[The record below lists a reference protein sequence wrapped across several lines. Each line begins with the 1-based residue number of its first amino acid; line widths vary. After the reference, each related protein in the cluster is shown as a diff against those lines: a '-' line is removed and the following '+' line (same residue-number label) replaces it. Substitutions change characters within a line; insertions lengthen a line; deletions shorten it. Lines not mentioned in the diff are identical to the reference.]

1 MIIKHVPMR
10 TLRKSNV
17 VSLVDYLTNTHGR
30 QERVGEIMLTNCH
43 SDRHDAASLELLNT
57 QSLNTR
63 SQSDKTYHLI
73 VSFRPG
79 ELPSTETLRAIE
91 ARVCHRLGFGEHQ
104 RVSVSHHDTNNV
116 HLHLA
121 INKIHPTRYTLH
133 EPYKAYRAFG
143 ELCDSLEE
151 TFHLERDHHQVRK
164 TSGENR
170 ASDMERQA
178 GTESLIGWIQR
189 ECLDYLRAA
198 QSWAELHQVLHQHG
212 LAIQPRGQG
221 FVITDGQGTF
231 VRASSVARDLSK
243 QSLERRLG
251 RFQPPD
257 PVQTA
262 KSTRR
267 YEPKPVRS
275 RMDTKALYARYQQ
288 DRLACTQGR
297 TAALAEARTRKA
309 QHIDAAKRAGQIKRD
324 TIKLTMRGRI
334 TKKLLYATV
343 SQTLRSD
350 LRQILDRHRRDC
362 VAITARY
369 QRLTWADLLRQ
380 QALAGDREALR
391 ALRARDAARGLTGD
405 TITAVGTRLVHAV
418 VGANQDYITKQG
430 TIIYR
435 VGLSAVRDDGT
446 RLQVSREVTN
456 DGIDAALR
464 LALQKYGSTIAVSGS
479 DEFQDRVT
487 QVAAHARLTIR
498 FDDPTLEQQRQRYA
512 RDSQRPPTAETSSA
526 TGPTQA
532 APPPALTPP
541 SEAILRHLAEQERK
555 RLQVIRTPTVRRFET
570 RDQGIVQ
577 FGAVEK
583 IEGKHF
589 ALVHRQD
596 ETLVLSIDEA
606 TYRRL
611 TSFTRGRTLHLNA
624 SGAIR
629 LGRGRKR

>member
-10 TLRKSNV
+10 SLRKSNV
-17 VSLVDYLTNTHGR
+17 VSLVEYLTNTQGR
-30 QERVGEIMLTNCH
+30 QERVGEITVTNCH
-43 SDRHDAASLELLNT
+43 SDRHAAASLELLNT

-63 SQSDKTYHLI
+63 AQSDKTYHLI
-73 VSFRPG
+73 ISFRPG
-79 ELPSTETLRAIE
+79 ERPLAETLRAIE
-91 ARVCHRLGFGEHQ
+91 ARVCQRLGFGAHQ
-104 RVSVSHHDTNNV
+104 RVSVLHHDTNNV

-143 ELCDSLEE
+143 ELCDSLEDA
-151 TFHLERDHHQVRK
+151 FHLQPDNHRVQK
-164 TSGENR
+164 TGGENR

-189 ECLDYLRAA
+189 DCLDELRSA
-198 QSWAELHQVLHQHG
+198 QTWAELHQVLRQHG

-221 FVITDGQGTF
+221 LVITDGQGTF
-231 VRASSVARDLSK
+231 IRASSVARDLSK

-251 RFQPPD
+251 RFEPPGKLQATK
-257 PVQTA
+257 PTH
-262 KSTRR
+262 R

-275 RMDTKALYARYQQ
+275 RMDTRALYERYQQ
-288 DRLACTQGR
+288 DRLSRTQKR
-297 TAALAEARTRKA
+297 AEAMHEARTNKA
-309 QHIDAAKRAGQIKRD
+309 RHIDATKRAGQIKRD
-324 TIKLTMRGRI
+324 TIRLTMKGRI
-334 TKKLLYATV
+334 TKQLLYAKV

-350 LRQILDRHRRDC
+350 LRQILDRHRRDG

-369 QRLTWADLLRQ
+369 TRLTWADWLRQ
-380 QALAGDREALR
+380 QALAGDQEALR

-405 TITAVGTRLVHAV
+405 TITAVGTRLVNAV

-435 VGLSAVRDDGT
+435 VGLSAIRDDGT

-464 LALQKYGSTIAVSGS
+464 LAIQKYGTTIAVAGS
-479 DEFQDRVT
+479 DAFKHRVA
-487 QVAAHARLTIR
+487 QVAARSRLTIR
-498 FDDPTLEQQRQRYA
+498 FDDPTVEQQRQRYA
-512 RDSQRPPTAETSSA
+512 RDSRRPPTPDTPSTRPS
-526 TGPTQA
+526 TQA
-532 APPPALTPP
+532 APPFTPP
-541 SEAILRHLAEQERK
+541 SDAMLRYVAEQERK

-570 RDQGIVQ
+570 RDQGMVR

-583 IEGKHF
+583 TTDGYVVI
-589 ALVHRQD
+589 VHRQD

-606 TYRRL
+606 TYKGLVSVKRGHSVRVFSAGSLTLGKGRR
-611 TSFTRGRTLHLNA
+611 R
-624 SGAIR
+624 
-629 LGRGRKR
+629 

>member
-30 QERVGEIMLTNCH
+30 QERVGKITLTNCQ
-43 SDRHDAASLELLNT
+43 SDRHDAASLEMLNT

-63 SQSDKTYHLI
+63 AQSDKTYHLI
-73 VSFRPG
+73 ISFRPG
-79 ELPSTETLRAIE
+79 ELPSAATLRAIE
-91 ARVCHRLGFGEHQ
+91 ARVCQRLGFGEHQ
-104 RVSVSHHDTNNV
+104 RVSVLHHDTNNV

-121 INKIHPTRYTLH
+121 INKVHPTRYTLH

-143 ELCDSLEE
+143 ELCDSLEDV
-151 TFHLERDHHQVRK
+151 FHLERDHHQVRK
-164 TSGENR
+164 TGGENR

-178 GTESLIGWIQR
+178 GTESLIGWMQR
-189 ECLDYLRAA
+189 ECLEDLRAA
-198 QSWAELHQVLHQHG
+198 RTWVELHQVLRHHG

-221 FVITDGQGTF
+221 LVITDGQGTF

-251 RFQPPD
+251 RFQPSD

-262 KSTRR
+262 KPTRR

-275 RMDTKALYARYQQ
+275 RMDTQALYARYQQ
-288 DRLACTQGR
+288 DRLVRAQGR
-297 TAALAEARTRKA
+297 AVAMQEARSRKA

-334 TKKLLYATV
+334 TKKLLYMKV

-350 LRQILDRHRRDC
+350 LRQIVDRHRRDC
-362 VAITARY
+362 AAITARY
-369 QRLTWADLLRQ
+369 QRLTWADWLRQ
-380 QALAGDREALR
+380 QALAGDQEALR
-391 ALRARDAARGLTGD
+391 ALRAREAAHGLTGD
-405 TITAVGTRLVHAV
+405 TIAAVGTRLVNAV
-418 VGANQDYITKQG
+418 VGAHQDYITKQG

-435 VGLSAVRDDGT
+435 VGLSAVRDDGS

-456 DGIDAALR
+456 EGIDAALR

-479 DEFQDRVT
+479 DEFQDRVV

-512 RDSQRPPTAETSSA
+512 RDSQRPSTAETPSA

-532 APPPALTPP
+532 APPPLTPP

-555 RLQVIRTPTVRRFET
+555 RLQVIRTPTLRRIEAQ
-570 RDQGIVQ
+570 DKGMVQ

-583 IEGKHF
+583 TKDGYV
-589 ALVHRQD
+589 ALLHRRD

-606 TYRRL
+606 TFKQFASL
-611 TSFTRGRTLHLNA
+611 KRGHSLRVSST
-624 SGAIR
+624 GAIR
-629 LGRGRKR
+629 LVRGRRR

>member
-17 VSLVDYLTNTHGR
+17 VSLVDYLTNTQGR
-30 QERVGEIMLTNCH
+30 QERVGEIALTNCQ
-43 SDRHDAASLELLNT
+43 SDRPDAASLEMLNT

-63 SQSDKTYHLI
+63 AQSDKTYHLI
-73 VSFRPG
+73 ISFRPG

-104 RVSVSHHDTNNV
+104 RVSVLHHDTNNV

-151 TFHLERDHHQVRK
+151 AFHLEQDNHHVRK
-164 TSGENR
+164 TGGENR

-178 GTESLIGWIQR
+178 GTESLIGWMQR
-189 ECLDYLRAA
+189 ECLHELRSAHTW
-198 QSWAELHQVLHQHG
+198 SKLHQVLHHHG

-221 FVITDGQGTF
+221 LVITDGQGTF

-243 QSLERRLG
+243 MSLERRLG
-251 RFQPPD
+251 LFEPLGIA
-257 PVQTA
+257 QTT
-262 KSTRR
+262 KPTCR

-275 RMDTKALYARYQQ
+275 RMDTQALYARYQQ
-288 DRLACTQGR
+288 DRLVRAQGR
-297 TAALAEARTRKA
+297 AVAMQEARSRKA
-309 QHIDAAKRAGQIKRD
+309 RHIDAAKRAGQIKRD

-334 TKKLLYATV
+334 TKKLLYMRV
-343 SQTLRSD
+343 SQSLRSD
-350 LRQILDRHRRDC
+350 LRQIVDRHRQDC

-369 QRLTWADLLRQ
+369 TRLTWADWLRQ
-380 QALAGDREALR
+380 QALAGDQEALHALR
-391 ALRARDAARGLTGD
+391 AQEAARGLSGD
-405 TITAVGTRLVHAV
+405 TIVAVGTRLVNTV
-418 VGANQDYITKQG
+418 VGAKQDYITKQG

-464 LALQKYGSTIAVSGS
+464 LAVQKYGTTIAVSGS
-479 DEFQDRVT
+479 DAFKARVA
-487 QVAAHARLTIR
+487 QVAARSHLTIR
-498 FDDPTLEQQRQRYA
+498 FDDPTLEHQRQRYA
-512 RDSQRPPTAETSSA
+512 RDSHSPSTQETPS
-526 TGPTQA
+526 PLI
-532 APPPALTPP
+532 APSDAVV
-541 SEAILRHLAEQERK
+541 RHIAEQERK
-555 RLQVIRTPTVRRFET
+555 RLQIIRTPAIRRFEA
-570 RDQGIVQ
+570 RDQGIVR
-577 FGAVEK
+577 FGSVEK
-583 IEGKHF
+583 VEGKYF

-596 ETLVLSIDEA
+596 ELLVLSIDEA
-606 TYRRL
+606 TYKRL
-611 TSFTRGRTLHLNA
+611 TSFTRGRTFHLNA
-624 SGAIR
+624 SGVIR
-629 LGRGRKR
+629 HGRGHRR

>member
-17 VSLVDYLTNTHGR
+17 VSLVDYLTNTQGR
-30 QERVGEIMLTNCH
+30 QERVGEITLTNCH
-43 SDRHDAASLELLNT
+43 SDQPGAASLEMLNT

-63 SQSDKTYHLI
+63 AQSDKTYHLI
-73 VSFRPG
+73 ISFRPG
-79 ELPSTETLRAIE
+79 ELPSIEMLRAIE

-104 RVSVSHHDTNNV
+104 RVSVLHHDTNNV

-151 TFHLERDHHQVRK
+151 VFHLEQDNHQVRK
-164 TSGENR
+164 TGGENR
-170 ASDMERQA
+170 ASDMERHA
-178 GTESLIGWIQR
+178 GTESLIGWMQR
-189 ECLDYLRAA
+189 DCLEDLRAA
-198 QSWAELHQVLHQHG
+198 QTWVELHQVLHRHG

-221 FVITDGQGTF
+221 LVVTDGQGTF

-243 QSLERRLG
+243 LSLERRLG
-251 RFQPPD
+251 RFEPPGS
-257 PVQTA
+257 VQRE
-262 KSTRR
+262 KPTRR
-267 YEPKPVRS
+267 YEPKPLQS
-275 RMDTKALYARYQQ
+275 RMETTALYARYQQ
-288 DRLACTQGR
+288 DRLVRSQGR
-297 TAALAEARTRKA
+297 AVALHEARSRKA

-334 TKKLLYATV
+334 TKKLLYAKV

-350 LRQILDRHRRDC
+350 LRQIVDRHRQDC
-362 VAITARY
+362 AAITARCT
-369 QRLTWADLLRQ
+369 RLTWADWLRQ
-380 QALAGDREALR
+380 QALAGDQEALR

-405 TITAVGTRLVHAV
+405 TITAVGTRLVDAV
-418 VGANQDYITKQG
+418 VGANQDHITKQG

-456 DGIDAALR
+456 EGIDAALR
-464 LALQKYGSTIAVSGS
+464 LAVQKYGTTIAVSGS
-479 DEFQDRVT
+479 DAFKTRVA
-487 QVAAHARLTIR
+487 QVAAHSRLTIR
-498 FDDPTLEQQRQRYA
+498 FDDPSLEHQRQRHV
-512 RDSQRPPTAETSSA
+512 RDSHRPSTAETPSA
-526 TGPTQA
+526 TGPRQT
-532 APPPALTPP
+532 PSPLPLTPP
-541 SEAILRHLAEQERK
+541 SEAVLRSLAEQERK
-555 RLQVIRTPTVRRFET
+555 RLQIIRTPTLRRFEA
-570 RDQGIVQ
+570 RDQGMVL
-577 FGAVEK
+577 FGAVK
-583 IEGKHF
+583 QINGRHF

-606 TYRRL
+606 TYKRL
-611 TSFTRGRTLHLNA
+611 TSFTRGRTFHLNA

-629 LGRGRKR
+629 LGRGRRR

>member
-10 TLRKSNV
+10 SLRKSNV
-17 VSLVDYLTNTHGR
+17 VSLVDYLTNTQGR
-30 QERVGEIMLTNCH
+30 QERVGEITISNCH
-43 SDRHDAASLELLNT
+43 SDRPDAASLEMLNT

-63 SQSDKTYHLI
+63 AKSDKTYHLI
-73 VSFRPG
+73 ISFRPG
-79 ELPSTETLRAIE
+79 ELPSAQTLRAIE
-91 ARVCHRLGFGEHQ
+91 ARVCHRLGFGEYQ
-104 RVSVSHHDTNNV
+104 RVSVLHHDTNNV

-151 TFHLERDHHQVRK
+151 AFHLERDHHQVRK

-170 ASDMERQA
+170 ASDIERQT
-178 GTESLIGWIQR
+178 GPDSLIGWMQR
-189 ECLDYLRAA
+189 ECLEDLRAA
-198 QSWAELHQVLHQHG
+198 RTWVELHQVLRHHG

-221 FVITDGQGTF
+221 LVITDGQGTF

-251 RFQPPD
+251 RFQPSD

-262 KSTRR
+262 KPTRR

-275 RMDTKALYARYQQ
+275 RMDTQALYARYQQ
-288 DRLACTQGR
+288 DRLVRAQGR
-297 TAALAEARTRKA
+297 AVAMQEARSRKA

-334 TKKLLYATV
+334 TKKLLYMKV

-350 LRQILDRHRRDC
+350 LRQIVDRHRRDC
-362 VAITARY
+362 AAITARY
-369 QRLTWADLLRQ
+369 QRLTWADWLRQ
-380 QALAGDREALR
+380 QALAGDQEALR
-391 ALRARDAARGLTGD
+391 ALRAREAAHGLTGD
-405 TITAVGTRLVHAV
+405 TIAAVGTRLVNAV
-418 VGANQDYITKQG
+418 VGAHQDYITKQG

-435 VGLSAVRDDGT
+435 VGLSAVRDDGS

-456 DGIDAALR
+456 EGIDAALR

-479 DEFQDRVT
+479 DEFQDRVV

-512 RDSQRPPTAETSSA
+512 RDSQRPSTAETPSA

-532 APPPALTPP
+532 APPPLTPP

-555 RLQVIRTPTVRRFET
+555 RLQVIRTPTLRRFEA
-570 RDQGIVQ
+570 RDQGMVQ

-583 IEGKHF
+583 TKDGYV
-589 ALVHRQD
+589 ALLHRRD

-606 TYRRL
+606 TFKQFASL
-611 TSFTRGRTLHLNA
+611 KRGHSLRVSST
-624 SGAIR
+624 GAIR
-629 LGRGRKR
+629 LVRGRRR

>member
-10 TLRKSNV
+10 SLRKSNV
-17 VSLVDYLTNTHGR
+17 VSLVDYLTNTQGR
-30 QERVGEIMLTNCH
+30 QERVGEITISNCH
-43 SDRHDAASLELLNT
+43 SDRPDAASLEMLNT

-63 SQSDKTYHLI
+63 AKSDKTYHLI
-73 VSFRPG
+73 ISFRPG
-79 ELPSTETLRAIE
+79 ELPSAQTLRAIE
-91 ARVCHRLGFGEHQ
+91 ARVCHRLGFGEYQ
-104 RVSVSHHDTNNV
+104 RVSVLHHDTNNV

-151 TFHLERDHHQVRK
+151 AFHLERDHHQVRK

-178 GTESLIGWIQR
+178 GTESLIGWMQR
-189 ECLDYLRAA
+189 ECLEDLRAA
-198 QSWAELHQVLHQHG
+198 RTWVELHQVLRHHG
-212 LAIQPRGQG
+212 LVIQSRGQG
-221 FVITDGQGTF
+221 LVITDGQGTF

-251 RFQPPD
+251 RFQPSD

-262 KSTRR
+262 KPTRR

-275 RMDTKALYARYQQ
+275 RMDTQALYARYQQ
-288 DRLACTQGR
+288 DRLVRAQGR
-297 TAALAEARTRKA
+297 AVAMQEARSRKA

-334 TKKLLYATV
+334 TKKLLYMKV

-350 LRQILDRHRRDC
+350 LRQIVDRHRRDC
-362 VAITARY
+362 AAITARY
-369 QRLTWADLLRQ
+369 QRLTWADWLRQ
-380 QALAGDREALR
+380 QALAGDQEALR
-391 ALRARDAARGLTGD
+391 ALRAREAAHGLTGD
-405 TITAVGTRLVHAV
+405 TIAAVGTRLVNAV
-418 VGANQDYITKQG
+418 VGAHQDYITKQG

-435 VGLSAVRDDGT
+435 VGLSAVRDDGS

-456 DGIDAALR
+456 EGIDAALR

-479 DEFQDRVT
+479 DEFQDRVV

-512 RDSQRPPTAETSSA
+512 RDSQRPSTAETPSA

-532 APPPALTPP
+532 APPPLTPP

-555 RLQVIRTPTVRRFET
+555 RLQVIRTPTLRRFEA
-570 RDQGIVQ
+570 RDQGMVQ

-583 IEGKHF
+583 TKDGYV
-589 ALVHRQD
+589 ALLHRRD

-606 TYRRL
+606 TFKQFASL
-611 TSFTRGRTLHLNA
+611 KRGHSLRVSST
-624 SGAIR
+624 GAIR
-629 LGRGRKR
+629 LVRGRRR

>member
-17 VSLVDYLTNTHGR
+17 VSLVDYLTNTQGR
-30 QERVGEIMLTNCH
+30 QERVGEITVSNCH
-43 SDRHDAASLELLNT
+43 SDRHDAASLEMLNT

-63 SQSDKTYHLI
+63 AKSDKTYHLI

-79 ELPSTETLRAIE
+79 ELPSADTLRTIE

-104 RVSVSHHDTNNV
+104 RVSVVHHDTNNM

-121 INKIHPTRYTLH
+121 INKIHLTRYTLH

-151 TFHLERDHHQVRK
+151 VFQLERDHHQVRK
-164 TSGENR
+164 TGGENR

-189 ECLDYLRAA
+189 DCLGELRAA
-198 QSWAELHQVLHQHG
+198 HSWSVLHQVLHQHG

-221 FVITDGQGTF
+221 LVITDGQGIF

-243 QSLERRLG
+243 VSLERRLG
-251 RFQPPD
+251 LFEPPGIA
-257 PVQTA
+257 QTS
-262 KSTRR
+262 KPRRR

-275 RMDTKALYARYQQ
+275 RMDTTALYARYQQ
-288 DRLACTQGR
+288 DRLARAQGR
-297 TAALAEARTRKA
+297 AVAMHEARTNKTR
-309 QHIDAAKRAGQIKRD
+309 HIDAAKRAGQMKRG

-334 TKKLLYATV
+334 TKKLLYAKV
-343 SQTLRSD
+343 SQTLRSEI
-350 LRQILDRHRRDC
+350 RQVVDRHRRGC

-369 QRLTWADLLRQ
+369 KRLTWADWLRQ
-380 QALAGDREALR
+380 QALAGDQEALR

-405 TITAVGTRLVHAV
+405 TITAVGTRLVDAV
-418 VGANQDYITKQG
+418 VGANQDHITKQG

-456 DGIDAALR
+456 EGIEAALR
-464 LALQKYGSTIAVSGS
+464 LAVQKYGTTIAVSGS
-479 DEFQDRVT
+479 DAFKTRVA
-487 QVAAHARLTIR
+487 QVAAHSRLTIR
-498 FDDPTLEQQRQRYA
+498 FDDPTLEQQRQRHA
-512 RDSQRPPTAETSSA
+512 QDSRRSSTPESPSA
-526 TGPTQA
+526 TGQTQTA
-532 APPPALTPP
+532 SPLTPP
-541 SEAILRHLAEQERK
+541 TDALLRSLAEQERK
-555 RLQVIRTPTVRRFET
+555 RLQIIRTPTLRRFEAP
-570 RDQGIVQ
+570 DQGMVQ
-577 FGAVEK
+577 FGAVK
-583 IEGKHF
+583 QIDGRHF

-606 TYRRL
+606 TYKRL

-629 LGRGRKR
+629 LGRGRGR